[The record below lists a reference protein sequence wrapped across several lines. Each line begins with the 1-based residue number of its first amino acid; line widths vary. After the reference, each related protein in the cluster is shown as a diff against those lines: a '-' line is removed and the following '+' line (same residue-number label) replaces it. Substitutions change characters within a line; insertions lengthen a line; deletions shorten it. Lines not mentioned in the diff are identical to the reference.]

1 MIVLFLGACHAT
13 YFSITG
19 VEAKDLT
26 NWMTEHRGAVLKN
39 IGTPFQSLQ
48 NQPEKKASGRVKPLE
63 EAFDWERYPSQKV
76 TATGYT
82 AGAESTGKSPGHPQY
97 GITYSGVKVKRDLY
111 STVAADPSVFPIG
124 TILFIPNYGYGL
136 SPIPAQK
143 LKAAALTS
151 TLTPSRTS
159 ITIGAKKHLRSTLLK
174 KGTAQ

>member
-1 MIVLFLGACHAT
+1 MELSSLAILALVAAAIIVLAIFFTFVPVMLWISALAAGVRISIFTLVGMRLRRVIPSRVVNPLIKAHKAGLSAT
-13 YFSITG
+13 TNH
-19 VEAKDLT
+19 EAKDLT

-111 STVAADPSVFPIG
+111 STVAADP
-124 TILFIPNYGYGL
+124 
-136 SPIPAQK
+136 
-143 LKAAALTS
+143 
-151 TLTPSRTS
+151 
-159 ITIGAKKHLRSTLLK
+159 
-174 KGTAQ
+174 